1 MTNYDYFS
9 KGFLG
14 LFETTYTQLVR
25 EADNDIDAKCMSYA
39 VWKSMQ
45 VILKYSERI
54 AFFRDIDQL
63 PDEILDYLAVEWRI
77 PYYDSELDI
86 SIKRKLLKRGFTWCM
101 EAGTVGAVEEMITMV
116 FGEGKVTE
124 WMEYGGNPGMFRIL
138 TNAILTE
145 EIDTTFTSI
154 LRKVK
159 NVRSHIEAIEIH
171 REVPMPIY
179 NSGAINASYV
189 PERIEENLK
198 EKNRSENSNC
208 AGAQMQYYV
217 RNPRIQECLKE
228 KNIAGNDVYGA
239 VGISEIS
246 RTEIIQES
254 LRETAQTI
262 QATNYAGLALDSIY
276 EKNTIESEG

>member
-1 MTNYDYFS
+1 MINYDSFS

-14 LFETTYTQLVR
+14 LFETTYTKLVR
-25 EADNDIDAKCMSYA
+25 EADSDIDAKCMSYA

-45 VILKYSERI
+45 LILKYSERI

-63 PDEILDYLAVEWRI
+63 PNEILDYLAVEWRL

-86 SIKRKLLKRGFTWCM
+86 SIKRKLMKRGFAWCM
-101 EAGTVGAVEEMITMV
+101 ESGTVGAVEEMITMV

-124 WMEYGGNPGMFRIL
+124 WMDYDGNPGMFRIL

-145 EIDTTFTSI
+145 EIDTTFTLM

-159 NVRSHIEAIEIH
+159 NVRSHIEVIEIH
-171 REVPMPIY
+171 REVQMPIC
-179 NSGAINASYV
+179 NSGAINASYI
-189 PERIEENLK
+189 PERIKENLK

-217 RNPRIQECLKE
+217 RNPIIQECLKE
-228 KNIAGNDVYGA
+228 KSIAGNDVYGA
-239 VGISEIS
+239 VGTREIS

-254 LRETAQTI
+254 LRETAQKI
-262 QATNYAGLALDSIY
+262 QTTNYAGLAIDSIY